1 MMMKSSP
8 ANRTAI
14 SHLKRHFS
22 VHNNRLMIDIKGV
35 SKSGVDLTSN
45 IKQQEARAISKND
58 IKIANQLVRTFES
71 GTSIDPFDFS
81 FARKNLDKKYRVYE
95 NPNALFDKVNPLNFY
110 TNPAFLSGFINS
122 CGQIK
127 PRSVTKL
134 SPINHNRLAKAIKRA
149 QSIGLLSRVHQNIDS
164 LPKLFEKRDNFVI

>member
-1 MMMKSSP
+1 MRTNP
-8 ANRTAI
+8 ANRPA
-14 SHLKRHFS
+14 LLYVKRQFS
-22 VHNNRLMIDIKGV
+22 VKNNKLMIDIKGI

-81 FARKNLDKKYRVYE
+81 FARKNLDKKYHVYD
-95 NPNALFDKVNPLNFY
+95 NPNSLFDKVNPLSFY

-127 PRSVTKL
+127 PRAVTKL

-164 LPKLFEKRDNFVI
+164 LPKLYEKRDNFVI